1 MYGGIA
7 SKIAMLAKKGSEEA
21 DVTPD
26 SVNWTD
32 GSAFASFSS
41 TASGAQTIT
50 GINQTI
56 ELYYSCNYC
65 GDGGTIKYKKNGGS
79 WTSISYLGTIEIADG
94 DTLDWGYESYFGYI
108 DIAIKNASD
117 GDAVIDSSITFYNE
131 FFP

>member
-7 SKIAMLAKKGSEEA
+7 SKIAMLAKKGSEA

-26 SVNWTD
+26 SVNWTN
-32 GSAFASFSS
+32 GSTLGGSFSS
-41 TASGAQTIT
+41 SGSGAQTIT

-56 ELYYSCNYC
+56 ELYYDCNYC

-79 WTSISYLGTIEIADG
+79 WTSISASATIEIADG
-94 DTLDWGYESYFGYI
+94 DTLDWGYEAYFGYI

-131 FFP
+131 YFP